1 MALSYCPTC
10 PTTFYAY
17 KRRII
22 RARAARVRAMRAYVR
37 AGVRKVGQWDSPSSD
52 GALRCPASKNEAGQ
66 SRTVGQRPAK
76 SGRPP
81 QQDFCDGRVG
91 QVEPAVIL
99 AFATSACCPFHRVRH
114 VVIRVMQAHHP
125 LDGRRKVLVHDQLN
139 VRRAIQR
146 TPSPRRGAS
155 QVSLVAISIAIT
167 LLPPLAFPAEPT
179 PFGGCNSAAQV
190 RSISSIGLIKMRPP
204 SASAVPST
212 TAAARSPTVAPATY
226 RMRVDVCAASPAG
239 A

>member
-1 MALSYCPTC
+1 MCG
-10 PTTFYAY
+10 
-17 KRRII
+17 
-22 RARAARVRAMRAYVR
+22 RVGER
-37 AGVRKVGQWDSPSSD
+37 WDS
-52 GALRCPASKNEAGQ
+52 GTAPAATGLCAVPPRKNEAGQ
-66 SRTVGQRPAK
+66 SRTVGQRLAK

-81 QQDFCDGRVG
+81 QQDFSDGRVG

-114 VVIRVMQAHHP
+114 VVVRVMQPHHP

-146 TPSPRRGAS
+146 TASPRRGAS

-167 LLPPLAFPAEPT
+167 LLPPPALPAEPT
-179 PFGGCNSAAQV
+179 PFGGCSSAAQV

-204 SASAVPST
+204 SALAAPST
-212 TAAARSPTVAPATY
+212 TAAAHSPTAAQVTS
-226 RMRVDVCAASPAG
+226 RMRAGVCAASPAG